1 MKKSIRIIGGMLA
14 VTTTLMTL
22 ASCKASPSGKD
33 DDDTFGGNG
42 GKTVVRYY
50 SFNDE
55 QSNKELKAAIE
66 ADFYKK
72 NPDIKIQLEIST
84 GNFYSNLLNDIS
96 GKNATPFIAICV
108 FWYKMEVKMMSG
120 VTVGTIV
127 DLLRMECLVKSLC
140 YMVDIF
146 HVSSAFFGSQLYNL
160 TDVFLMG
167 NDHTSF
173 MALFFK

>member
-14 VTTTLMTL
+14 VTTTLLTL

-96 GKNATPFIAICV
+96 GKNEA
-108 FWYKMEVKMMSG
+108 
-120 VTVGTIV
+120 
-127 DLLRMECLVKSLC
+127 
-140 YMVDIF
+140 
-146 HVSSAFFGSQLYNL
+146 
-160 TDVFLMG
+160 DVFGMEPGEIYPFLSK
-167 NDHTSF
+167 N
-173 MALFFK
+173 

>member
-14 VTTTLMTL
+14 VTTTLLTL

-96 GKNATPFIAICV
+96 GKNEA
-108 FWYKMEVKMMSG
+108 
-120 VTVGTIV
+120 
-127 DLLRMECLVKSLC
+127 
-140 YMVDIF
+140 
-146 HVSSAFFGSQLYNL
+146 
-160 TDVFLMG
+160 DVFGMEPGEIYPFLSKNYLEPLDDYFAASENISLDEIWDINKQAYTYDAATDTFGKGKTYAVMK
-167 NDHTSF
+167 DLSLIHI
-173 MALFFK
+173 

>member
-14 VTTTLMTL
+14 VTTTLLTL

-84 GNFYSNLLNDIS
+84 GNFYSNLLNDVS
-96 GKNATPFIAICV
+96 GKNEADV
-108 FWYKMEVKMMSG
+108 FAPAVSRSAG
-120 VTVGTIV
+120 R
-127 DLLRMECLVKSLC
+127 LASLSSAWA
-140 YMVDIF
+140 
-146 HVSSAFFGSQLYNL
+146 VSSWSWLSWL
-160 TDVFLMG
+160 T
-167 NDHTSF
+167 TSLTPSLPSIELTVSIGTPLERQTEV
-173 MALFFK
+173 ANE

>member
-14 VTTTLMTL
+14 VTTTLLTL

-72 NPDIKIQLEIST
+72 IPISKFSWKFLRGISIPT
-84 GNFYSNLLNDIS
+84 FSTIFRARTKRTYSAWS
-96 GKNATPFIAICV
+96 RAKFIR
-108 FWYKMEVKMMSG
+108 F
-120 VTVGTIV
+120 
-127 DLLRMECLVKSLC
+127 
-140 YMVDIF
+140 
-146 HVSSAFFGSQLYNL
+146 
-160 TDVFLMG
+160 
-167 NDHTSF
+167 
-173 MALFFK
+173 